1 MPLMI
6 MFQSSRCNYAQHLRF
21 QRRYLKGGT
30 FDSNRVMTAWNE
42 KLDRAL
48 DRGYAGLR
56 GTGNTA
62 WLQKKDWKAF
72 SEYEQLVNDSV
83 VGRSTILSCA
93 YSLNSCGANE
103 LLDVVANRCAQCI
116 DICQH

>member
-1 MPLMI
+1 
-6 MFQSSRCNYAQHLRF
+6 
-21 QRRYLKGGT
+21 
-30 FDSNRVMTAWNE
+30 MTAWNE